1 MSKPKTRKKPG
12 VAPRPQAPEDNRS
25 NEVHELRGLAD
36 ELPHPGD
43 GYRAVMLGGTTEG
56 ELVELGQGY
65 ATDDILATV
74 PRFAGAIIEQKLAET
89 QRKLL
94 IGYSPE
100 KLALLVHES
109 VRLAELNAAY
119 EDRAARTVTQAR
131 ANLRRA
137 MSAGIDLR
145 DTVERALAGVVEP
158 GTPLRTKLEQAH
170 GDAKTAA
177 ALARTLRGL
186 ADVADGVRMDADTQ
200 ARKAIESVGITD
212 ELAADLRSSADD
224 VVAKEAIATGTLGPR
239 IEQRELDYQDG
250 VVLTLVSSIY
260 RAFQY
265 AHDRSP
271 KIVVPPIGKLRRLIG
286 KTSGGKPVTPA
297 EPPVTP
303 KVEPSET

>member
-1 MSKPKTRKKPG
+1 MAKPTTRKKKPG

-25 NEVHELRGLAD
+25 DEVHDLQKLAD

-56 ELVELGQGY
+56 ELVVLGQSY
-65 ATDDILATV
+65 TTDDILATV
-74 PRFAGAIIEQKLAET
+74 PRFAGAILEQKLTAA

-100 KLALLVHES
+100 KLALLVHEA
-109 VRLAELNAAY
+109 VRLAQLNQAY
-119 EDRAARTVTQAR
+119 QARAARTVTQAR
-131 ANLRRA
+131 ADLRRA

-145 DTVERALAGVVEP
+145 DTVERTLAGIIPP
-158 GTPLRTKLEQAH
+158 GTPLRTTLEQAH

-177 ALARTLRGL
+177 SLARTLRGL
-186 ADVADGVRMDADTQ
+186 ADVADGVRVDADAQ
-200 ARKAIESVGITD
+200 ARKAIEGLGITD
-212 ELAADLRSSADD
+212 ELAAELRGHADD

-250 VVLTLVSSIY
+250 VVLTLLSSIY

-265 AHDRSP
+265 AHERSP
-271 KIVVPPIGKLRRLIG
+271 KLVVPPLGSVKRLVKGSGKRAA
-286 KTSGGKPVTPA
+286 PE
-297 EPPVTP
+297 EPPVSP
-303 KVEPSET
+303 KVEPSEA